1 MADSNKNDVIDIG
14 KLIKELWNRRKTFYK
29 VLPVVFIL
37 SCIYIVS
44 LPRYYRSEVK
54 LAPETENGLEQSGL
68 GSLASSFGFDIGSMA
83 TSDAIFPELYPE
95 LLGTND
101 FVTQLFTVTVEN
113 EDSTIKTDYYTYLT
127 KHQKRPW
134 WGGLLDPIR
143 KLFAKREEPARQN
156 ASQTFNPLHL
166 TKRQSEVADIIK
178 SKLSCS
184 IDRKTSLIT
193 IQVMDQDPRICA
205 TIADSVRLKIQEF
218 IIDYRTKKARIDVD
232 YYTKL
237 TDEAKAEY
245 EQARQAYARFADS
258 HMNTVL
264 QSVASRQD
272 DLEAEMQLKN
282 NNYTAYNTQLQA
294 AIAKLQQRT
303 PSFTLLQGASIPV
316 KPAGPK
322 RMIFVL
328 MMLILAGVITSAR
341 IIIKGRRSESHP
353 SSLENDQIATELDE
367 VRDRK
372 ADEI

>member
-127 KHQKRPW
+127 QHQKRPW
-134 WGGLLDPIR
+134 WGGLLAPIR
-143 KLFAKREEPARQN
+143 KLFAKREEPASQN